1 MVAGVKAQE
10 KFMIRNI
17 QTLMRRVSLTS
28 RAADVN
34 RYRLSQAMIEYQ
46 MYMATAIEEGEEQI
60 TRRTLKHK
68 KNTCMK
74 VMKKKTAMKSEKKQA
89 LAIRLRSSPSN
100 L

>member
-1 MVAGVKAQE
+1 MVAGVNAQE

-46 MYMATAIEEGEEQI
+46 MYMSTTTEEGEEQI
-60 TRRTLKHK
+60 TGRTLKHK

-74 VMKKKTAMKSEKKQA
+74 VMKKKTAMKSEQKIT

-100 L
+100 F